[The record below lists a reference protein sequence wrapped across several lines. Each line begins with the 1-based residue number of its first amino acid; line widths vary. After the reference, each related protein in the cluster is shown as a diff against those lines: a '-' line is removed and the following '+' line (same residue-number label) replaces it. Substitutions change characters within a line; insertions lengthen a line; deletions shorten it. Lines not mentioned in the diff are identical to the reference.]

1 MTRAERI
8 ALIEDARDACLRV
21 GRGLVVQLLEDA
33 TPRFVPIEDAKARLV
48 EERVDPGLL
57 TAVLIAVGKYDT
69 KWQAVHFVERE
80 ECSTVSILSYDRSEC
95 VWSESWTLTP

>member
-8 ALIEDARDACLRV
+8 ALIEDSRDACVGV
-21 GRGLVVQLLEDA
+21 GRG
-33 TPRFVPIEDAKARLV
+33 LV

-57 TAVLIAVGKYDT
+57 TAVLITVGKYDV

-80 ECSTVSILSYDRSEC
+80 ECGTVSILSYDRSEC
-95 VWSESWTLTP
+95 VWSESWTPTH

>member
-8 ALIEDARDACLRV
+8 DLIERARDAFGQV
-21 GRGLVVQLLEDA
+21 GRGMIVQLLEDT
-33 TPRFVPIEDAKARLV
+33 TPRFVPIEEAKARLV

-80 ECSTVSILSYDRSEC
+80 ECCTVTILSYDRSEC
-95 VWSESWTLTP
+95 VWSESWTVTH